1 MTTIPDANASAPA
14 WEAQLVTLLA
24 TLDATAIARDRTGG
38 HAAAEREAIRRSG
51 LLHLSTPVVYG
62 GHGLSWSA
70 LFGVVRR
77 VAAVDS
83 ALAHVFAFH
92 HLQVATVL
100 LYGTVAQHVQWLEPA
115 VRENLFWGN
124 ALNPNDKRTLAHNA
138 GDGFVVHGPKSY
150 CSGSV
155 GADYLTFSAWHESSQ
170 SLLIAAIP
178 SQRAGVAVQADWNA
192 FGQKQTDSGTVN
204 FNQVQIAP
212 HEVLVWPG
220 TPAAPRATLRSQ
232 VAQLVLVNLY
242 LGIAAGALAQGLRY
256 TREKSRPWFASGA
269 AAAVQDPYVQHR
281 YGELQV
287 ILRPAQVLADGAAQQ
302 LDAALAQGEAVTAE
316 TRGQL
321 ALAVAEAK
329 ALAHRAAL
337 EISTQV
343 FELTGAGAT
352 GNDLGLD
359 RFWRNAR
366 VHTLHDPID
375 YKLRDIGRHLLEG
388 VYPTPS
394 SYS

>member
-1 MTTIPDANASAPA
+1 MTAIHSAAELAPDFEVPLA
-14 WEAQLVTLLA
+14 TLLA
-24 TLDATAIARDRTGG
+24 ELEATAVARDRVGG
-38 HAAAEREAIRRSG
+38 HAAGEREAIRRSG
-51 LLHLSTPVVYG
+51 LLHLSTPVAYG
-62 GHGLSWSA
+62 GQGLPWSTVYR
-70 LFGVVRR
+70 VVRR
-77 VAAVDS
+77 VASVDS

-100 LYGTVAQHVQWLEPA
+100 LYGTPAQHAQWLTPAVAQNQ
-115 VRENLFWGN
+115 FWGN
-124 ALNPNDKRTLAHNA
+124 ALNPNDKRTLARNA

-155 GADYLTFSAWHESSQ
+155 GADYLTFSAWHEASQ
-170 SLLIAAIP
+170 SLLIAALP
-178 SQRAGVAVQADWNA
+178 SSRAGVSVQADWDA
-192 FGQKQTDSGTVN
+192 FGQKQTDSGTVQFDN
-204 FNQVQIAP
+204 VAIAP
-212 HEVLVWPG
+212 EDVLVWPG
-220 TPAAPRATLRSQ
+220 TTPTPRATLRPQ

-256 TREKSRPWFASGA
+256 TREKSRPWFASGVS
-269 AAAVQDPYVQHR
+269 AAVQDPYVQHR

-287 ILRPAQVLADGAAQQ
+287 ILRPAQVLADLAAQQ
-302 LDAALAQGEAVTAE
+302 LDAALAQGEAVSAE

-337 EISTQV
+337 EISSQV

-352 GNDLGLD
+352 GNSLGLD

-388 VYPTPS
+388 VYPTPT

>member
-1 MTTIPDANASAPA
+1 MTELHSATALAPDFEAPLRA
-14 WEAQLVTLLA
+14 LLA
-24 TLDATAIARDRTGG
+24 ELEATAVARDRLGG
-38 HAAAEREAIRRSG
+38 HAATEREAIRRSG
-51 LLHLSTPVVYG
+51 LLRLSTPLAYG
-62 GHGLSWSA
+62 GHGLLWA
-70 LFGVVRR
+70 TVYQVVRR
-77 VAAVDS
+77 IAAADS

-100 LYGTVAQHVQWLEPA
+100 LYGKPAQHAQWLPTA
-115 VRENLFWGN
+115 VTQNQFWGN
-124 ALNPNDKRTLAHNA
+124 ALNPNDKRTLAQND

-155 GADYLTFSAWHESSQ
+155 GADYLTFSAWHEASQ
-170 SLLIAAIP
+170 SLLIAAVP
-178 SQRAGVAVQADWNA
+178 SNRNGVSVQADWDA
-192 FGQKQTDSGTVN
+192 FGQKQTDSGTVH
-204 FNQVQIAP
+204 FDQVQVAP
-212 HEVLVWPG
+212 EEVLVWPG
-220 TPAAPRATLRSQ
+220 TTPTPRATLRPQ

-256 TREKSRPWFASGA
+256 TREKSRPWFASGV

-287 ILRPAQVLADGAAQQ
+287 ILRPAQVLADLAAQQ
-302 LDAALAQGEAVTAE
+302 LDSALAQGDSVSAE

-337 EISTQV
+337 EISSQI

-352 GNDLGLD
+352 GNSLGLD

-388 VYPTPS
+388 VYPTPT